1 MYVNKNKTKY
11 KISVNNYCYFL
22 GKRLQN
28 YFRLATRSKAGLPPA
43 PPGFIDFKEELENYT
58 TALKRVIAYNHSVF
72 GDYFL
77 SILTQRQIAPS
88 CSKQIDPACDPKSDP
103 KSKQH

>member
-1 MYVNKNKTKY
+1 MLLF
-11 KISVNNYCYFL
+11 I

-43 PPGFIDFKEELENYT
+43 PPGYIDFKEELENYT

-77 SILTQRQIAPS
+77 SILTQRQIDPTS
-88 CSKQIDPACDPKSDP
+88 NKQIDPTYNPSNDSDP
-103 KSKQH
+103 KLH